1 MNRKLLRI
9 TIEVKNISELMLR
22 NVRLEI
28 MEKTTKIMGVSPVNV
43 YMRDFRRGDIL
54 HQVVYIGEYSARE
67 QFFKYRI

>member
-1 MNRKLLRI
+1 
-9 TIEVKNISELMLR
+9 MLR